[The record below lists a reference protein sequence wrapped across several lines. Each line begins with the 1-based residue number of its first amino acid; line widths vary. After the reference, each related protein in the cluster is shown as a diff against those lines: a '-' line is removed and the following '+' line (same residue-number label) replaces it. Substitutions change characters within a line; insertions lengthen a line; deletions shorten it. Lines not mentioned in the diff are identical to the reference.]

1 MDAIVLF
8 PCHKVPVVWYTLSLT
23 CGGCVAWMPLSCFPA
38 IRFLWSGIPYP
49 SHVGAVLYGCHCLVS
64 CHKVPVGRCAL
75 VAGTASSD
83 LDLRCSPCECVWNRL
98 HCSWLAVH
106 GLRHST
112 GMYACTYTHLYAHTY
127 THTHIYMHVRAH
139 IYMYACIRDL
149 KGGQLPSLPP
159 GPLNPLLMHTHCIY
173 CTCTCSMIIAGCL
186 AVPVQLSDFTVESGE
201 YIHHTCDL
209 SSTYDLSHDL
219 HVRLCMCLCP
229 CLCVCRKW
237 TMSLCILVNLEVH
250 AMLQAMR

>member
-1 MDAIVLF
+1 MDAIVL
-8 PCHKVPVVWYTLSLT
+8 
-23 CGGCVAWMPLSCFPA
+23 FPA

-127 THTHIYMHVRAH
+127 THTHIYMHVCAH

-159 GPLNPLLMHTHCIY
+159 GPLNPSLMHTHCIY

-219 HVRLCMCLCP
+219 HVLFVYVFVSMFV
-229 CLCVCRKW
+229 CVQKVDYEFVYTGESGGARNVAGYEMK
-237 TMSLCILVNLEVH
+237 SDH
-250 AMLQAMR
+250 ANPMAESEL